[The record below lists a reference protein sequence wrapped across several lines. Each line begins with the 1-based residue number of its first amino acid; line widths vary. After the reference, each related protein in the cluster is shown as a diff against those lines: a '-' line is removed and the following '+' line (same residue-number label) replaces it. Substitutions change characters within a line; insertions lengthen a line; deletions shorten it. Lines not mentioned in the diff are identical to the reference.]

1 MRSTSTPAAPDSVLK
16 GAFELLPEQDRA
28 VVQEHLVGTKPASQ
42 RVGKG
47 VGRSPDVLAS
57 VIDEHPGP
65 WRFPLGQILADV
77 ATIGI
82 LQERAIRRGEIVNE
96 QLQAALNS
104 RVVIEQ
110 AKGAAARNSGWTKP
124 SPARRN
130 NLCLSYVARLRRCP
144 ARRGSPHSL

>member
-1 MRSTSTPAAPDSVLK
+1 MPYEVDEHAAAPDSVLK

-47 VGRSPDVLAS
+47 VGRSPGVLAS
-57 VIDEHPGP
+57 IIDEHPGP

-82 LQERAIRRGEIVNE
+82 LQERAI
-96 QLQAALNS
+96 
-104 RVVIEQ
+104 
-110 AKGAAARNSGWTKP
+110 AAARLSTNSCRP
-124 SPARRN
+124 R
-130 NLCLSYVARLRRCP
+130 
-144 ARRGSPHSL
+144 